1 MLKMQGPQA
10 RVDHKI
16 KQPIRS
22 NTNSSCKEGRVQII
36 STPKLLWRLYRKM
49 QQQTRIVKLVPQL
62 QHAQTSRIPKKGL
75 ELSMTI
81 SKRKAQTSYWIH
93 LASRWITQA
102 LTSQNKLNKDW
113 TTLEDQVEPSMVHL
127 DQTKIACT
135 QMLLAINRSRWLDLR
150 RTHRFSL
157 QKVASLPINLASL
170 HQMSISKTRAKTNK

>member
-1 MLKMQGPQA
+1 
-10 RVDHKI
+10 
-16 KQPIRS
+16 
-22 NTNSSCKEGRVQII
+22 
-36 STPKLLWRLYRKM
+36 
-49 QQQTRIVKLVPQL
+49 
-62 QHAQTSRIPKKGL
+62 
-75 ELSMTI
+75 MTI

-170 HQMSISKTRAKTNK
+170 HQMSISKTRAKTNKSLLTPLLVLPLRCIPTSQVRYHPRIYPPQIYRAIQATHLQRIRSTLWDRCSR